1 MTGKIICVI
10 SLLLAVSL
18 PLYSSDGDGVLVI
31 TNETGFTLKDL
42 YISTVDNEDWGK
54 DLLRGNPLLNG
65 ETLTIPL
72 VQLES
77 VIINIRGKDNE
88 GDTYTVYNINAEIEN
103 ISITLEN
110 IDPD

>member
-10 SLLLAVSL
+10 SLLLTISL
-18 PLYSSDGDGVLVI
+18 PLFSIDGDGVVI
-31 TNETGFTLKDL
+31 ISNETGFTLKDL
-42 YISTVDNEDWGK
+42 YISTADSEDWGK
-54 DLLRGNPLLNG
+54 DLLKGNPLLNG

-77 VIINIRGKDNE
+77 VIINVRGKDDE

-103 ISITLEN
+103 VHITLKN

>member
-10 SLLLAVSL
+10 SLLLTVSL
-18 PLYSSDGDGVLVI
+18 PLFSSDGDGVFLI

-42 YISTVDNEDWGK
+42 YVSTVDSEEWGK
-54 DLLRGNPLLNG
+54 DLLKGNPLLNG

-72 VQLES
+72 IQLES
-77 VIINIRGKDNE
+77 AIINIRGKDDE

-103 ISITLEN
+103 VRITLEN

>member
-1 MTGKIICVI
+1 MTGKIISVI

-18 PLYSSDGDGVLVI
+18 PLFSSDSEGVFIV

-42 YISTVDNEDWGK
+42 YISTVDSEDWGK
-54 DLLRGNPLLNG
+54 DLLRGNPLLDG

-77 VIINIRGKDNE
+77 VIINIRGKDDE
-88 GDTYTVYNINAEIEN
+88 GDTYTVYSINAEIEDV
-103 ISITLEN
+103 SITLEN